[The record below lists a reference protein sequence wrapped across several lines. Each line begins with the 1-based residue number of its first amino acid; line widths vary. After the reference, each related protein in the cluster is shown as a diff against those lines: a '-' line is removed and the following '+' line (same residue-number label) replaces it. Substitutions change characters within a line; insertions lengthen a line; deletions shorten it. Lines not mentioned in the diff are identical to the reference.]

1 MPWSNGASLVDG
13 DKWTVDTPQMV
24 EAYEYYQ
31 SFFQKGIA
39 NPAADRSSGAQE
51 ADFVAGKTPML
62 IDGRS

>member
-39 NPAADRSSGAQE
+39 NPAADRSSGAQRQTSSR
-51 ADFVAGKTPML
+51 ARPRCSST
-62 IDGRS
+62 GRS